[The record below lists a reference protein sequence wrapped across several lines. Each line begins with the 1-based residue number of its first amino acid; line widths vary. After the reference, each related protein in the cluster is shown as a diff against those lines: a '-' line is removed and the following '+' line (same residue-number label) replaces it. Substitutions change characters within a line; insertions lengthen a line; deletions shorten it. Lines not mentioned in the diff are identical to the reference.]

1 MIVRADDRLDCGTAL
16 RILILG
22 GDGMLGHRLWR
33 HFASRHEIR
42 VTLRM
47 GIEAYSGLGVFDW
60 GHAFAGIDVRHQDD
74 LLRVF
79 TEFRPEAVI
88 NAIGI
93 VKQRDAAKGALP
105 SLELNAVFPH
115 RLSNLC
121 GTAGARLIHMSTDC
135 VFSGDRG
142 GYTEDDPSDA
152 RDLYGRTKYLGEVSD
167 AHCVT
172 LRTSIIGLELSRKTS
187 LIEWFLAQRGTI
199 SGYRKA
205 IYTGFTTM
213 EMARII
219 ERILTRHP
227 DLSGV
232 WQVASKPIDKYNLLS
247 GLSTRLGRD
256 DIDIRADDS
265 FVCDRSLVADRFTR
279 ATGYHAPGWDEML
292 DELAEMIVARRK
304 RKQ

>member
-1 MIVRADDRLDCGTAL
+1 M

-22 GDGMLGHRLWR
+22 GDGMLGHCLWH
-33 HFASRHEIR
+33 HFASRHETR
-42 VTLRM
+42 VTLRL
-47 GIEAYSGLGVFDW
+47 GIDAYSGLGVFDAD
-60 GHAFAGIDVRHQDD
+60 HVFAGVDVRHVDD

-79 TEFRPEAVI
+79 AEFRPEAVI

-93 VKQRDAAKGALP
+93 VKQRDEAKAALP
-105 SLELNAVFPH
+105 SLEMNAVFPH
-115 RLSNLC
+115 RLSSIC
-121 GTAGARLIHMSTDC
+121 GAAGARLIHMSTDC

-152 RDLYGRTKYLGEVSD
+152 RDLYGRTKYLGEVRD
-167 AHCVT
+167 EHCVT
-172 LRTSIIGLELSRKTS
+172 LRTSIIGLELSRNAS
-187 LIEWFLAQRGTI
+187 LIEWFLVQRGTI

-227 DLSGV
+227 DLSGL
-232 WQVASKPIDKYNLLS
+232 WQVASQPIDKYNLLS
-247 GLSTRLGRD
+247 GLSARLGRD
-256 DIDIRADDS
+256 DIDIRPEDS
-265 FVCDRSLVADRFTR
+265 FACDRSLVADRFTA
-279 ATGYHAPGWDEML
+279 ATGYQAPGWDEML

-304 RKQ
+304 GNQ

>member
-1 MIVRADDRLDCGTAL
+1 M

-22 GDGMLGHRLWR
+22 GDGMLGHRLW
-33 HFASRHEIR
+33 HHLASQHEIR
-42 VTLRM
+42 VTVRL
-47 GIEAYSGLGVFDW
+47 GIEACSGLAVFDSDQV
-60 GHAFAGIDVRHQDD
+60 FAGIDVRYEDD
-74 LLRVF
+74 LLSVF
-79 TEFRPEAVI
+79 AEFKPEAVI

-93 VKQRDAAKGALP
+93 VKQRDEAKTALP
-105 SLELNAVFPH
+105 SLELNALFPH
-115 RLSNLC
+115 RLSNIC
-121 GTAGARLIHMSTDC
+121 AAAGARLIHMSTDC

-152 RDLYGRTKYLGEVSD
+152 RDLYGRTKFLGEVRD
-167 AHCVT
+167 DHCVT
-172 LRTSIIGLELSRKTS
+172 LRTSIIGLELSRKAS

-199 SGYRKA
+199 TGYRKA

-227 DLSGV
+227 DLSGL
-232 WQVASKPIDKYNLLS
+232 WQVASQPIDKYNLLS

-256 DIDIRADDS
+256 DIDIRPDDS
-265 FVCDRSLVADRFTR
+265 FACDRSLVADRFTG

-304 RKQ
+304 GKQ